1 MLDWNPDPYLKFEK
15 ERTLPAKD
23 LISRIDVVNPKRY
36 LMSDVDQV
44 IVLMS
49 LRKDCLMQK

>member
-15 ERTLPAKD
+15 ERILPAKD